1 MAGAEADTNWKGVE
15 MRWTLVPFLIALS
28 LMVAFLIGVLAQRGE
43 LDALV
48 GLFGTKVQVADGQT
62 SQFLVGTEVP
72 SFRAI
77 PLGSGPLGSSAPI
90 FEREDLVGEPL
101 VLVNFFASW
110 CAPCLVEHPLLTR
123 LSSRVP
129 VYGVAWRDE
138 PADTRAWLAT
148 HGNPYHGVSLDPES
162 TIGLEF
168 GVYGVPETFFIDQQG
183 RIRFRHAGP
192 LTPDF
197 LERVLETHFPEL
209 VPEFSPEPTSGA
221 PTRGAL
227 TSGTP

>member
-1 MAGAEADTNWKGVE
+1 
-15 MRWTLVPFLIALS
+15 MRWTLVPFLIALG

-72 SFRAI
+72 SFQAI
-77 PLGSGPLGSSAPI
+77 PLGAHTPV
-90 FEREDLVGEPL
+90 FTREDLVGAPL

-110 CAPCLVEHPLLTR
+110 CAPCLAEHPLLTR

-129 VYGVAWRDE
+129 VYGVAWRDA
-138 PADTRAWLAT
+138 PADTRTWLSR

-192 LTPDF
+192 LTPAF

-209 VPEFSPEPTSGA
+209 VPEFSPEPTRGDPSGA
-221 PTRGAL
+221 
-227 TSGTP
+227 S